1 MARRDLTVRLAAE
14 IRGFPR
20 GDADSR
26 NAGDTEGQLWPR
38 IRAFVDARAGSVDES
53 CWLGAKR
60 VSPLLYDY
68 PVNLHGKN
76 SPVAMTTGAPRMRGR
91 SVTHHRALEGS

>member
-20 GDADSR
+20 GDTDSR
-26 NAGDTEGQLWPR
+26 NAGDTEDQLWPR

-53 CWLGAKR
+53 RWLGAKS

-68 PVNLHGKN
+68 PVSLHGKN
-76 SPVAMTTGAPRMRGR
+76 SPVAMTSGAPRTRAR
-91 SVTHHRALEGS
+91 SVTHHRALEAS